1 MATVMTN
8 RIKFYFSRKYKVF
21 IRMWVDNGLVKTCA
35 DPYNGF
41 YNTRQ
46 IFTLLGAVADPE
58 GV

>member
-1 MATVMTN
+1 MTN